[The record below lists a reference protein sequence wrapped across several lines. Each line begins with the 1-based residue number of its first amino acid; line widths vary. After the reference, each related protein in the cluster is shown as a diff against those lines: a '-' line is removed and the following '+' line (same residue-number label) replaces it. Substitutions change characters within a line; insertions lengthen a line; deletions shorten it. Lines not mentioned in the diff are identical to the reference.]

1 LAFITLRF
9 VAAIADGNYFTFFA
23 NFSFPSKRVVRL
35 GFIIGFIALIGVLL
49 SGLAAYRV
57 HDQELAIDGIALAR
71 AIDVHASLV
80 QDRLTERELLARVAS
95 GLFRAPSVMKANML
109 QPLRSSI
116 YAFKTD
122 FVVATWVAR
131 LKPGELDAARKEL
144 ASAGFPNPTIRG
156 YDDKPLG
163 PKFLDKPINVLMDV
177 EPRNTETR
185 AFAGRCYDQEPILE
199 AMLARAMTDGKPI
212 ASDPIPLL
220 RRDGPIGLVLAA
232 PVQQDGDAQPA
243 GFVAFSYELAP
254 LMLANDEMSLFS
266 VALKDPRR
274 AGGELMANDRG
285 VVTSRTT
292 TEEAPAPSAARTV
305 TFGGRDW
312 SLGYYAKTNA
322 LLRAQQTAAIVAAIG
337 LALTGIVCGLFG
349 YVAYN
354 NLRLSREI
362 QVRIGFERRLT
373 AVIDE
378 LNHRVK
384 NILAVIQ
391 SIVTRTLRHG
401 SDIDVAR
408 ELLIGRIH
416 AMSNVVSL
424 LSESQWQGVKLKGLF
439 EARAIPHA
447 ERIAVSGPDIAVS
460 ARAAQSLSLLF
471 FELASHS
478 DEGLSLVGKHPHI
491 VAHWEVTGDE
501 PDTIFHFRWEEFNTS
516 AATRREDSDFGLI
529 LLDRVAPEALG
540 GVSKRYFTEMSY
552 VYELTAP
559 MQTVIDM
566 TERDR
571 TEQLSAPPKPGQ

>member
-1 LAFITLRF
+1 
-9 VAAIADGNYFTFFA
+9 
-23 NFSFPSKRVVRL
+23 VVRL
-35 GFIIGFIALIGVLL
+35 GFIVGFIALIGIVL

-57 HDQELAIDGIALAR
+57 HEQELTVDGIALAR
-71 AIDVHASLV
+71 AIDVHASSV

-122 FVVATWVAR
+122 FVVASWIAR
-131 LKPGELDAARKEL
+131 LQPSEVDAARAEL
-144 ASAGFPNPTIRG
+144 ANEGFSNPTVRSFDG
-156 YDDKPLG
+156 RPLDAKSLDG
-163 PKFLDKPINVLMDV
+163 PIDVLMDV
-177 EPRNTETR
+177 EPRNAQTI
-185 AFAGRCYDQEPILE
+185 AFPGSSLDQDPVRGP
-199 AMLARAMTDGKPI
+199 MLARAMAEGKPV

-220 RRDGPIGLVLAA
+220 RSDGPIGIVLAA
-232 PVQQDGDAQPA
+232 PVLPEDASSPA

-254 LMLANDEMSLFS
+254 LMLTNDDLSLFE
-266 VALKDPRR
+266 VVLKDPRSPNR
-274 AGGELMANDRG
+274 ELIANDHG
-285 VVTSRTT
+285 IIASRIA
-292 TEEAPAPSAARTV
+292 TEGEAMPAITRTV
-305 TFGGRDW
+305 MFGDRDW
-312 SLGYYAKTNA
+312 SLNYYAKTNTA
-322 LLRAQQTAAIVAAIG
+322 IRAERTAAVVAALG
-337 LALTGIVCGLFG
+337 LALTSIVAGLFG
-349 YVAYN
+349 YVVYN

-401 SDIDVAR
+401 SDIDAAR

-447 ERIAVSGPDIAVS
+447 ERIAVSGPDVAVS

-491 VAHWEVTGDE
+491 VAHWEVFGEDN
-501 PDTIFHFRWEEFNTS
+501 DTTFHFRWEEFNTS
-516 AATRREDSDFGLI
+516 AATRRPDSDFGLI

-540 GVSKRYFTEMSY
+540 GVSKRYFTDVSY

-559 MQTVIDM
+559 METVIDM

-571 TEQLSAPPKPGQ
+571 TEQFSMPTRPGR

>member
-1 LAFITLRF
+1 M
-9 VAAIADGNYFTFFA
+9 
-23 NFSFPSKRVVRL
+23 VRL

-57 HDQELAIDGIALAR
+57 HDQELTVDGIALAR

-95 GLFRAPSVMKANML
+95 GLFRAPSVIKANML

-122 FVVATWVAR
+122 FVVASWIAR
-131 LKPGELDAARKEL
+131 LKPSELDAARAEL
-144 ASAGFPNPTIRG
+144 ARAGFSDPTIR
-156 YDDKPLG
+156 DFRDQPLDTRN
-163 PKFLDKPINVLMDV
+163 LDKPIDVLMDV
-177 EPRNTETR
+177 EPRNDATKVFPGRSFETSPVLGPTL
-185 AFAGRCYDQEPILE
+185 AQAMAG
-199 AMLARAMTDGKPI
+199 GKPV
-212 ASDPIPLL
+212 ASDPAPLL
-220 RRDGPIGLVLAA
+220 RPDGAIGLVLAA
-232 PVQQDGDAQPA
+232 PVLQEGDLQPA
-243 GFVAFSYELAP
+243 GFVTFSYELAP
-254 LMLANDEMSLFS
+254 LMLTNDDLSLFS
-266 VALKDPRR
+266 VVLKDPRSP
-274 AGGELMANDRG
+274 GGELVANDQG
-285 VVTSRTT
+285 VVTERTAS
-292 TEEAPAPSAARTV
+292 EQGPSPSVMRTV

-322 LLRAQQTAAIVAAIG
+322 VRRAQQTAAIVAAIG

-349 YVAYN
+349 YVAFN

-447 ERIAVSGPDIAVS
+447 ERIAVDGPDIAVS

-491 VAHWEVTGDE
+491 VAHWEVIGEDLDLT
-501 PDTIFHFRWEEFNTS
+501 FHFRWEEFNTS
-516 AATRREDSDFGLI
+516 AATRREDSDFGVI

-540 GVSKRYFTEMSY
+540 GVSKRYFTDVSY

-559 MQTVIDM
+559 MRTVVDM

-571 TEQLSAPPKPGQ
+571 TEQLSAPLKPGR

>member
-1 LAFITLRF
+1 M
-9 VAAIADGNYFTFFA
+9 
-23 NFSFPSKRVVRL
+23 VRL
-35 GFIIGFIALIGVLL
+35 GFIIGFIALIGSLL
-49 SGLAAYRV
+49 SGFAAYRV
-57 HDQELAIDGIALAR
+57 HEQELTLDGIALAR

-95 GLFRAPSVMKANML
+95 GLFRAPSVLKANML
-109 QPLRSSI
+109 QPLRASI

-122 FVVATWVAR
+122 FVVANWIAR
-131 LKPGELDAARKEL
+131 LKPNELDPAREVL
-144 ASAGFPNPTIRG
+144 QASGFTNPTIRDF
-156 YDDKPLG
+156 DDQPLDM
-163 PKFLDKPINVLMDV
+163 KAIDKPINVLMDL
-177 EPRNTETR
+177 EPRSPDTLG
-185 AFAGRCYDQEPILE
+185 FPGRSYDRHSIIGP
-199 AMLARAMTDGKPI
+199 MLAQVTESGKPV

-220 RRDGPIGLVLAA
+220 RKDGPLGIVLAA
-232 PVQQDGDAQPA
+232 PVYQEGSTEPA
-243 GFVAFSYELAP
+243 GFVTFSYELAP
-254 LMLANDEMSLFS
+254 LMLTNDDRSLFS
-266 VALKDPRR
+266 VVLKDPRD
-274 AGGELMANDRG
+274 ANDEFIANDQG
-285 VVTSRTT
+285 AVTSQTVKT
-292 TEEAPAPSAARTV
+292 GSPAPSMMRTV
-305 TFGGRDW
+305 TFGGHDW

-322 LLRAQQTAAIVAAIG
+322 VVRAQQTSVIVAAIG
-337 LALTGIVCGLFG
+337 LALTGIICGLFG

-401 SDIDVAR
+401 SDMDVAR

-416 AMSNVVSL
+416 AMSNVVTL

-439 EARAIPHA
+439 ESRAIPHA
-447 ERIAVSGPDIAVS
+447 DRIAITGPDIAVS

-491 VAHWEVTGDE
+491 VANWSISGDE
-501 PDTIFHFRWEEFNTS
+501 PDAVFHFRWEEFNTS
-516 AATRREDSDFGLI
+516 AATRHEDSDFGLI

-540 GVSKRYFTEMSY
+540 GAAKRYFTDVSY

-559 MQTVIDM
+559 MATVVDM

-571 TEQLSAPPKPGQ
+571 TEQLSAPVRPAR

>member
-1 LAFITLRF
+1 M
-9 VAAIADGNYFTFFA
+9 
-23 NFSFPSKRVVRL
+23 VRL
-35 GFIIGFIALIGVLL
+35 GFITGFIALIGVLF

-57 HDQELAIDGIALAR
+57 HDQELTVDRIAIAR

-80 QDRLTERELLARVAS
+80 QDRLTERELLARVAA
-95 GLFRAPSVMKANML
+95 GLFRAPGVIKANML

-122 FVVATWVAR
+122 FVVAGWIAR
-131 LKPGELDAARKEL
+131 LQPNELDAARAEL
-144 ASAGFPNPTIRG
+144 KAAGFPKPEIRS
-156 YDDKPLG
+156 YDDQPLDARELG
-163 PKFLDKPINVLMDV
+163 QPLDVLMDV
-177 EPRNTETR
+177 EPRNAE
-185 AFAGRCYDQEPILE
+185 AMALAGRSLDLHPILGP
-199 AMLARAMTDGKPI
+199 MLARAMAESKPI
-212 ASDPIPLL
+212 ASDPLPLL
-220 RRDGPIGLVLAA
+220 RPDGAIGLVLIA
-232 PVQQDGDAQPA
+232 PVVPEGGAAPA
-243 GFVAFSYELAP
+243 GFVTFSYDLAS
-254 LMLANDEMSLFS
+254 LMLTNDDLSLFS
-266 VALKDPRR
+266 VVLKDPRDPDS
-274 AGGELMANDRG
+274 ELIANHQG
-285 VVTSRTT
+285 VVTSR
-292 TEEAPAPSAARTV
+292 PSLSAPSMQRTV

-322 LLRAQQTAAIVAAIG
+322 TLHASQTAAIVGAIG
-337 LALTGIVCGLFG
+337 LALTTIVCGLFG

-401 SDIDVAR
+401 ADIDAAR

-424 LSESQWQGVKLKGLF
+424 LSESQWQGVKLRGLF
-439 EARAIPHA
+439 EARAIPHS

-491 VAHWEVTGDE
+491 VAHWEVTGEE
-501 PDTIFHFRWEEFNTS
+501 PESTFHFRWEEFNTS
-516 AATRREDSDFGLI
+516 EATRRADSDFGLI

-540 GVSKRYFTEMSY
+540 GVSKRYFTDVSY

-559 MQTVIDM
+559 METVVDM

-571 TEQLSAPPKPGQ
+571 TEQFAMPPRGRK

>member
-1 LAFITLRF
+1 
-9 VAAIADGNYFTFFA
+9 
-23 NFSFPSKRVVRL
+23 VVRL

-57 HDQELAIDGIALAR
+57 HEQELTVDGIALAR

-95 GLFRAPSVMKANML
+95 GLFRAPSVIKANML

-122 FVVATWVAR
+122 FIVASWIAR
-131 LKPGELDAARKEL
+131 LKPNELEAAREEL
-144 ASAGFPNPTIRG
+144 ASAGFTNPTIRG
-156 YDDKPLG
+156 FDDARLDTRS
-163 PKFLDKPINVLMDV
+163 LDKPIDVLMDV
-177 EPRNTETR
+177 EPRNAATTR
-185 AFAGRCYDQEPILE
+185 FPGRSYDRDPVQGP
-199 AMLARAMTDGKPI
+199 MLARAMADGKPV

-220 RRDGPIGLVLAA
+220 RPDGEIGIVLAA
-232 PVQQDGDAQPA
+232 PVLQEADASPA
-243 GFVAFSYELAP
+243 GFVTFSYELAT
-254 LMLANDEMSLFS
+254 LMLANDDLSLFS
-266 VALKDPRR
+266 VALKDPSN
-274 AGGELMANDRG
+274 ADGELVANDRG
-285 VVTSRTT
+285 IVTSRTVT
-292 TEEAPAPSAARTV
+292 PEEPTPSSIRTA

-312 SLGYYAKTNA
+312 KLAYYAKTNA
-322 LLRAQQTAAIVAAIG
+322 LMRAQQTAAIVGAIG
-337 LALTGIVCGLFG
+337 LSLTGIICGLFG

-424 LSESQWQGVKLKGLF
+424 LSESRWQGVKLKGLF

-447 ERIAVSGPDIAVS
+447 DRIAVSGPDISVS

-491 VAHWEVTGDE
+491 VAHWEVSGE
-501 PDTIFHFRWEEFNTS
+501 GPDITFHFRWEEFNTS

-540 GVSKRYFTEMSY
+540 GTSKRYFTDVSY

-559 MQTVIDM
+559 MDTVVDL

-571 TEQLSAPPKPGQ
+571 TEQLSAPLKPVR

>member
-1 LAFITLRF
+1 
-9 VAAIADGNYFTFFA
+9 
-23 NFSFPSKRVVRL
+23 VVRL

-57 HDQELAIDGIALAR
+57 HDQELTLDGIAMAR

-95 GLFRAPSVMKANML
+95 GLFRAPSVVTANML

-122 FVVATWVAR
+122 FVVASWIAR
-131 LKPGELDAARKEL
+131 VKPSEL
-144 ASAGFPNPTIRG
+144 ATAQAELKRAGFANPVIRDF
-156 YDDKPLG
+156 DDQPLDI
-163 PKFLDKPINVLMDV
+163 KAIDKPINVLMDL
-177 EPRNTETR
+177 EPRNPDTVGVP
-185 AFAGRCYDQEPILE
+185 GRSYDQHSVIGP
-199 AMLARAMTDGKPI
+199 MLAKAMADGKPV

-220 RRDGPIGLVLAA
+220 RQNGPVGIALAA
-232 PVQQDGDAQPA
+232 PVLQEGTGETA
-243 GFVAFSYELAP
+243 GFVTFSYELAP
-254 LMLANDEMSLFS
+254 LMLVNDDRSLFS
-266 VALKDPRR
+266 VVLKDPRDPND
-274 AGGELMANDRG
+274 EFVANEQG
-285 VVTSRTT
+285 AVTLR
-292 TEEAPAPSAARTV
+292 PVRPGLAPSMVRTV

-312 SLGYYAKTNA
+312 SLAYYAKTNA
-322 LLRAQQTAAIVAAIG
+322 ATRAEQTAVIVAAIG
-337 LALTGIVCGLFG
+337 LALTGIICGLFG

-401 SDIDVAR
+401 SDIDVSR

-416 AMSNVVSL
+416 AMSNVVTL

-439 EARAIPHA
+439 ESRAIPHA
-447 ERIAVSGPDIAVS
+447 DRIVVNGPDIAVS

-491 VAHWEVTGDE
+491 VVNWEITGEE
-501 PDTIFHFRWEEFNTS
+501 PNTTFHFRWEEFNTS

-540 GVSKRYFTEMSY
+540 GTAQRYFTDVSY
-552 VYELTAP
+552 VYELVAP
-559 MQTVIDM
+559 METVIDM

-571 TEQLSAPPKPGQ
+571 TEQISAPVRPVVR

>member
-1 LAFITLRF
+1 M
-9 VAAIADGNYFTFFA
+9 
-23 NFSFPSKRVVRL
+23 VRL
-35 GFIIGFIALIGVLL
+35 GFIIGFVAVIGVLL
-49 SGLAAYRV
+49 SGVAAWRAY
-57 HDQELAIDGIALAR
+57 DQEVAIDRIALSR
-71 AIDVHASLV
+71 AIDVNASLV

-95 GLFRAPSVMKANML
+95 GLFRSPSAVRANML
-109 QPLRSSI
+109 EPLRTSI

-122 FVVATWVAR
+122 FVVAGWVAR
-131 LKPGELDAARKEL
+131 LLPSKFAQ
-144 ASAGFPNPTIRG
+144 ASAALAAAQFPNPQIRSF
-156 YDDKPLG
+156 DDKPRSLTA
-163 PKFLDKPINVLMDV
+163 PDKPIDILMDV
-177 EPRNTETR
+177 EPRNAET
-185 AFAGRCYDQEPILE
+185 AILPGRSLDQQP
-199 AMLARAMTDGKPI
+199 MLGPMFARAMQTRTSV
-212 ASDPIPLL
+212 ASDPVNLM
-220 RRDGPIGLVLAA
+220 RSDGPIGVVLAA
-232 PVQQDGDAQPA
+232 PVFEEGSEAPA
-243 GFVAFSYELAP
+243 GFVTFSYELAS
-254 LMLANDEMSLFS
+254 LMLTNDELSLFS
-266 VALKDPRR
+266 VVLKDPRKT
-274 AGGELMANDRG
+274 GSELIADDRG
-285 VVTSRTT
+285 NVTTRLRQPDD
-292 TEEAPAPSAARTV
+292 PAPLVIRTV

-312 SLGYYAKTNA
+312 SLGYYPKTNA
-322 LLRAQQTAAIVAAIG
+322 AQRAARLAAVVAAIG
-337 LALTGIVCGLFG
+337 LALTSILCGLFG

-362 QVRIGFERRLT
+362 EVRIDFERRLT

-439 EARAIPHA
+439 EARAIPHSD
-447 ERIAVSGPDIAVS
+447 RIAINGPDITVS

-491 VAHWEVTGDE
+491 VAHWEIEGEDSESV
-501 PDTIFHFRWEEFNTS
+501 FHFRWEEFNTS
-516 AATRREDSDFGLI
+516 AATRREDSDFGII

-540 GVSKRYFTEMSY
+540 GLSKRYFTDVSY

-559 MQTVIDM
+559 MDTVVDM

-571 TEQLSAPPKPGQ
+571 TMQISTLPNAVK

>member
-1 LAFITLRF
+1 
-9 VAAIADGNYFTFFA
+9 
-23 NFSFPSKRVVRL
+23 VVRL
-35 GFIIGFIALIGVLL
+35 GLITAFIALIGVLL

-57 HDQELAIDGIALAR
+57 HDQELTVDGIAMAR
-71 AIDVHASLV
+71 AIDIHASLV

-95 GLFRAPSVMKANML
+95 GLFRSPSVVRANML

-122 FVVATWVAR
+122 FVVASWIALLR
-131 LKPGELDAARKEL
+131 PDELDAAHNEL
-144 ASAGFPNPTIRG
+144 ANAGFPNPTIRN
-156 YDDKPLG
+156 YDDNPLQASKLSG
-163 PKFLDKPINVLMDV
+163 SVDVLMDV
-177 EPRNTETR
+177 EPRNAETM
-185 AFAGRCYDQEPILE
+185 AFAGRSLDQHSTLGPMFAQVLTES
-199 AMLARAMTDGKPI
+199 TPI
-212 ASDPIPLL
+212 ASDPFPLL
-220 RRDGPIGLVLAA
+220 SNNGPIGLVLAA
-232 PVQQDGDAQPA
+232 PVRPDNAAQPA
-243 GFVAFSYELAP
+243 GFITFSYELAP
-254 LMLANDEMSLFS
+254 LMLTNDDLSLFS
-266 VALKDPRR
+266 VALRDPRDANR
-274 AGGELMANDRG
+274 ELIATDRG
-285 VVTSRTT
+285 KVVSRAV
-292 TEEAPAPSAARTV
+292 APETAAQVMARKV
-305 TFGGRDW
+305 SFGGRDW
-312 SLGYYAKTNA
+312 TLTYYAKTNTMN
-322 LLRAQQTAAIVAAIG
+322 RARQTAGIVAAIG
-337 LALTGIVCGLFG
+337 FALTAIVCGLFG

-401 SDIDVAR
+401 SDVDVAR

-424 LSESQWQGVKLKGLF
+424 LSESQWQGVNLKGLF

-447 ERIAVSGPDIAVS
+447 DRIAVSGPEITVS

-491 VAHWEVTGDE
+491 VAHWEVTGEE
-501 PDTIFHFRWEEFNTS
+501 PSTVFQFRWEEFNTS
-516 AATRREDSDFGLI
+516 AATRRPDSDFGHI

-540 GVSKRYFTEMSY
+540 GTAKRYFTDVSY

-559 MQTVIDM
+559 METVIDM
-566 TERDR
+566 SERDR
-571 TEQLSAPPKPGQ
+571 TDQISAPLKPDR

>member
-1 LAFITLRF
+1 M
-9 VAAIADGNYFTFFA
+9 
-23 NFSFPSKRVVRL
+23 VRL
-35 GFIIGFIALIGVLL
+35 GFIIGLIALIGVLF

-57 HDQELAIDGIALAR
+57 HQQELTIDNIALAR
-71 AIDVHASLV
+71 AIDVHASLA
-80 QDRLTERELLARVAS
+80 QDRLSERELLARVTS
-95 GLFRAPSVMKANML
+95 GLFRLPSMNKANML
-109 QPLRSSI
+109 EPLRSSI

-122 FVVATWVAR
+122 FLVAGWVAR
-131 LKPGELDAARKEL
+131 LNPNELDAARNDIKR
-144 ASAGFPNPTIRG
+144 AGFPDTTIRDIDG
-156 YDDKPLG
+156 KPLDTHALQH
-163 PKFLDKPINVLMDV
+163 PVDLLMDV
-177 EPRNTETR
+177 EPRNVQTA
-185 AFAGRCYDQEPILE
+185 AFVGRTLDGNPVFSTMLSL
-199 AMLARAMTDGKPI
+199 AMGEGKPY
-212 ASDPIPLL
+212 ASDPLPMF
-220 RRDGPIGLVLAA
+220 GAKAQYGVVLAA
-232 PVQQDGDAQPA
+232 PVVLPDAASPA
-243 GFVAFSYELAP
+243 GFVTFAYDLSS
-254 LMLANDEMSLFS
+254 LMLTNDDLSLFS
-266 VALKDPRR
+266 VALKDPRNVD
-274 AGGELMANDRG
+274 GEFVANDQG
-285 VVTSRTT
+285 VVSERKVNVEGPPPSSTRTI
-292 TEEAPAPSAARTV
+292 S
-305 TFGGRDW
+305 FGNRDW
-312 SLGYYAKTNA
+312 VLVYYAKINA
-322 LLRAQQTAAIVAAIG
+322 ARRAEQTAAIVGVIG
-337 LALTGIVCGLFG
+337 LALTVVICGLFG

-354 NLRLSREI
+354 NLRMSREI

-391 SIVTRTLRHG
+391 SIITRTLRHG

-447 ERIAVSGPDIAVS
+447 DRIAVSGPDIAVS

-491 VAHWEVTGDE
+491 VATWEVTGEE

-516 AATRREDSDFGLI
+516 EATRRPDSDFGLI

-540 GVSKRYFTEMSY
+540 GTSTRYFTDVSY

-559 MQTVIDM
+559 MVTVIDM

-571 TEQLSAPPKPGQ
+571 TEQLSKPVQAEKS

>member
-1 LAFITLRF
+1 M
-9 VAAIADGNYFTFFA
+9 
-23 NFSFPSKRVVRL
+23 VRL
-35 GFIIGFIALIGVLL
+35 GFIIAFIALIGGVL

-57 HDQELAIDGIALAR
+57 HDQELTVDRIAMAR

-95 GLFRAPSVMKANML
+95 GLFRSPSVMKANML

-122 FVVATWVAR
+122 FVVASWIAR
-131 LKPGELDAARKEL
+131 LKPNELDAARAEL
-144 ASAGFPNPTIRG
+144 ASAGFPNPVIRS
-156 YDDKPLG
+156 YDDRPLDLRS
-163 PKFLDKPINVLMDV
+163 LDKPIDVLMDV
-177 EPRNTETR
+177 EPRNAETM
-185 AFAGRCYDQEPILE
+185 ASAGRSFSQQPILGP
-199 AMLARAMTDGKPI
+199 MLARAMSEGKPV
-212 ASDPIPLL
+212 ASDPGPLL
-220 RRDGPIGLVLAA
+220 SPNGPIGVVLAA
-232 PVQQDGDAQPA
+232 PVLPEGATSPA
-243 GFVAFSYELAP
+243 GFVTFSYELAP
-254 LMLANDEMSLFS
+254 LMLTNDDLSLFS
-266 VALKDPRR
+266 VVLRDPRN
-274 AGGELMANDRG
+274 ANSELIANDQG
-285 VVTSRTT
+285 VVTSRGIKL
-292 TEEAPAPSAARTV
+292 EDPAPSMVRTV

-322 LLRAQQTAAIVAAIG
+322 ANRAQQTAFIVAAIG
-337 LALTGIVCGLFG
+337 LALTGIICGLFG

-491 VAHWEVTGDE
+491 VAHWDVSGAE

-516 AATRREDSDFGLI
+516 EATRRPDSDFGVI

-540 GVSKRYFTEMSY
+540 GTAKRYFTDVSY

-559 MQTVIDM
+559 METVVDM

-571 TEQLSAPPKPGQ
+571 TEQFSKR

>member
-1 LAFITLRF
+1 LARILFQF
-9 VAAIADGNYFTFFA
+9 VAAPADVACLFYFFA
-23 NFSFPSKRVVRL
+23 NSSFPSKRVVRL

-57 HDQELAIDGIALAR
+57 HDQELTVDGIAMAR

-95 GLFRAPSVMKANML
+95 GLFHTPSVIKANML

-122 FVVATWVAR
+122 FVVAAWIAR
-131 LKPGELDAARKEL
+131 LKPSELDAARAEL
-144 ASAGFPNPTIRG
+144 ASAGFSNPTIRNF
-156 YDDKPLG
+156 DDKPRDTRS
-163 PKFLDKPINVLMDV
+163 LDKPIDVLMDV
-177 EPRNTETR
+177 EPRNAETMT
-185 AFAGRCYDQEPILE
+185 FPGRSLDQHPILGP
-199 AMLARAMTDGKPI
+199 MFTRAMTDGKPV
-212 ASDPIPLL
+212 ASDPIPVL

-232 PVQQDGDAQPA
+232 PVLQDGGASPA
-243 GFVAFSYELAP
+243 GFVTFSYELAP
-254 LMLANDEMSLFS
+254 LMLANDDLSLFS
-266 VALKDPRR
+266 VVLKDPRSTD
-274 AGGELMANDRG
+274 GELIANDQG
-285 VVTSRTT
+285 IVTSRTVN
-292 TEEAPAPSAARTV
+292 PDGPPPSATRTV

-322 LLRAQQTAAIVAAIG
+322 LKRAQQTAAVVAAIG

-491 VAHWEVTGDE
+491 VAHWEVTGED
-501 PDTIFHFRWEEFNTS
+501 PDTTFHFRWEEFNTS
-516 AATRREDSDFGLI
+516 AATRREDSDFGVI

-540 GVSKRYFTEMSY
+540 GISKRYFTDVSY

-559 MQTVIDM
+559 METVVDL

-571 TEQLSAPPKPGQ
+571 TEQLSRR

>member
-1 LAFITLRF
+1 MPIR
-9 VAAIADGNYFTFFA
+9 AIVKWLFDPFA
-23 NFSFPSKRVVRL
+23 NASYLSERVVRL
-35 GFIIGFIALIGVLL
+35 GFITGFIALIGVLL

-57 HDQELAIDGIALAR
+57 HDQELTVDGIALAR

-80 QDRLTERELLARVAS
+80 QDRLTERELLASVAS
-95 GLFRAPSVMKANML
+95 GLFRSPSVIKANML

-122 FVVATWVAR
+122 FVVATWIAR
-131 LKPGELDAARKEL
+131 LRPQELGTAQTEL
-144 ASAGFPNPTIRG
+144 ANAGFPNSTIRN
-156 YDDKPLG
+156 YEDVPLQASALSA
-163 PKFLDKPINVLMDV
+163 PVDVLMDV
-177 EPRNTETR
+177 EPRNAETMR
-185 AFAGRCYDQEPILE
+185 FPGRSPDQHPILGPTLAQ
-199 AMLARAMTDGKPI
+199 AMATLKPV
-212 ASDPIPLL
+212 ASDPFPLL
-220 RRDGPIGLVLAA
+220 RNDGPVGLLLAA
-232 PVQQDGDAQPA
+232 PVLQENGAQPI
-243 GFVAFSYELAP
+243 GFVTFSYELAP
-254 LMLANDEMSLFS
+254 LMLTNDDLSLFS
-266 VALKDPRR
+266 VALKDPRSDDTELIATERGGVIPRSIDLLGPALPVTR
-274 AGGELMANDRG
+274 A
-285 VVTSRTT
+285 VS
-292 TEEAPAPSAARTV
+292 
-305 TFGGRDW
+305 FGGRDW
-312 SLGYYAKTNA
+312 TLSYYAKTNA
-322 LLRAQQTAAIVAAIG
+322 MNRARQTAAIVAAIG
-337 LALTGIVCGLFG
+337 LALTAIVCGLFG

-401 SDIDVAR
+401 ADIDVAR

-424 LSESQWQGVKLKGLF
+424 LSESQWQGVNLTGLF

-447 ERIAVSGPDIAVS
+447 DRIAVSGPDITVS

-491 VAHWEVTGDE
+491 VAHWEVTGEE

-516 AATRREDSDFGLI
+516 AATRRPDSDFSLI

-540 GVSKRYFTEMSY
+540 GTSKRYFTDVSY

-559 MQTVIDM
+559 METVIDM
-566 TERDR
+566 SERDR
-571 TEQLSAPPKPGQ
+571 TEQFSAPLKPAR

>member
-1 LAFITLRF
+1 M
-9 VAAIADGNYFTFFA
+9 
-23 NFSFPSKRVVRL
+23 VRL

-57 HDQELAIDGIALAR
+57 HEQELTVDGIAMAR
-71 AIDVHASLV
+71 AIDIHASLV
-80 QDRLTERELLARVAS
+80 QDRLAERELLARVAS
-95 GLFRAPSVMKANML
+95 GLFRAPSVVKANML
-109 QPLRSSI
+109 EPLRSSI
-116 YAFKTD
+116 YAFKSD
-122 FVVATWVAR
+122 FVVASWIAR
-131 LKPGELDAARKEL
+131 LKPNELDAARAEL
-144 ASAGFPNPTIRG
+144 ASAGLPNPTIRNF
-156 YDDKPLG
+156 DDKPLD
-163 PKFLDKPINVLMDV
+163 PESLDKPVSVLMDV
-177 EPRNTETR
+177 EPRNPETMAFVGR
-185 AFAGRCYDQEPILE
+185 ALDQQPALGPTLE
-199 AMLARAMTDGKPI
+199 RAMTEAKPV
-212 ASDPIPLL
+212 ASDPLPLL
-220 RRDGPIGLVLAA
+220 RPNGPVGIVLAA
-232 PVQQDGDAQPA
+232 PVVQEGAATPA
-243 GFVAFSYELAP
+243 GFVTFSYELAP
-254 LMLANDEMSLFS
+254 LMLANVDLSLFS
-266 VALKDPRR
+266 VVLKDPRDPSR
-274 AGGELMANDRG
+274 ELIATDQEI
-285 VVTSRTT
+285 VTTRT
-292 TEEAPAPSAARTV
+292 AVQDGPAPSMLRTV

-312 SLGYYAKTNA
+312 TLGYYARTNV
-322 LLRAQQTAAIVAAIG
+322 LKRADQTAAFVAAIG

-401 SDIDVAR
+401 SDVDVAR

-491 VAHWEVTGDE
+491 VAHWEVTGDDPE
-501 PDTIFHFRWEEFNTS
+501 ATFHFRWEEFNTS
-516 AATRREDSDFGLI
+516 SATRRADSDFGLI

-540 GVSKRYFTEMSY
+540 GISKRYFTDVSY

-559 MQTVIDM
+559 METVIDM

-571 TEQLSAPPKPGQ
+571 TEQFSAPVKSSRKV

>member
-1 LAFITLRF
+1 
-9 VAAIADGNYFTFFA
+9 
-23 NFSFPSKRVVRL
+23 VVRL
-35 GFIIGFIALIGVLL
+35 GLITGFIALIGVLL

-57 HDQELAIDGIALAR
+57 HDQELTVEGIALAR
-71 AIDVHASLV
+71 AIDVNASLV

-95 GLFRAPSVMKANML
+95 GLFRSPSVVKANVL

-122 FVVATWVAR
+122 FVLAGWVAR
-131 LKPGELDAARKEL
+131 LRPDELEAARAQL
-144 ASAGFPNPTIRG
+144 ASAGFPNPTIRSF
-156 YDDKPLG
+156 DDVPLDAAAITG
-163 PKFLDKPINVLMDV
+163 PVEILMDV
-177 EPRNTETR
+177 EPRSDQTKDLV
-185 AFAGRCYDQEPILE
+185 GRSLGQHPILGP
-199 AMLARAMTDGKPI
+199 MLMQAMTEMKSV
-212 ASDPIPLL
+212 ASNPMPLL
-220 RRDGPIGLVLAA
+220 RPDELVGVVLAA
-232 PVQQDGDAQPA
+232 PVLQEGEAQPV
-243 GFVAFSYELAP
+243 GFVTFSYELAP
-254 LMLANDEMSLFS
+254 LMLANDDLSLFS
-266 VALKDPRR
+266 VALKDP
-274 AGGELMANDRG
+274 ANENDELVANDRG
-285 VVTSRTT
+285 LVISRT
-292 TEEAPAPSAARTV
+292 ANPQAAASAVTRTV
-305 TFGGRDW
+305 AFGGRDW
-312 SLGYYAKTNA
+312 SLTYYAKTNA
-322 LLRAQQTAAIVAAIG
+322 MMRARQTAAIVAAIG
-337 LALTGIVCGLFG
+337 LALTAIVCGLFG

-362 QVRIGFERRLT
+362 QARIGFERRLT

-391 SIVTRTLRHG
+391 SIITRTLRHG

-439 EARAIPHA
+439 ESRAIPHA
-447 ERIAVSGPDIAVS
+447 DRIAISGPDITVS

-491 VAHWEVTGDE
+491 VAHWEVNGEEADA
-501 PDTIFHFRWEEFNTS
+501 IFLFRWEEFNTS
-516 AATRREDSDFGLI
+516 AATRRADSDFGVI

-540 GVSKRYFTEMSY
+540 GTSKRYFTDVSY

-559 MQTVIDM
+559 MDTVVDIS
-566 TERDR
+566 ERDR
-571 TEQLSAPPKPGQ
+571 TEQFSAPPKPVR

>member
-1 LAFITLRF
+1 
-9 VAAIADGNYFTFFA
+9 
-23 NFSFPSKRVVRL
+23 VVRL
-35 GFIIGFIALIGVLL
+35 GFIIGFIAFIGVLL
-49 SGLAAYRV
+49 SGLAAFRV
-57 HDQELAIDGIALAR
+57 HDQELTVDGIALAR

-95 GLFRAPSVMKANML
+95 GLFRAPSVIKANML

-122 FVVATWVAR
+122 FVVANWVAR
-131 LKPGELDAARKEL
+131 LKPSELDAARAEL
-144 ASAGFPNPTIRG
+144 MSAGFPNPTIRG
-156 YDDKPLG
+156 YDDKPLD
-163 PKFLDKPINVLMDV
+163 PRAIDRPIDVMMDV
-177 EPRNTETR
+177 EPRNAETMAFPGR
-185 AFAGRCYDQEPILE
+185 ALDQQPILGQMLTQ
-199 AMLARAMTDGKPI
+199 AMKEGKPV

-220 RRDGPIGLVLAA
+220 RSNGPVGIVLAA
-232 PVQQDGDAQPA
+232 PVLQEGGAQPA
-243 GFVAFSYELAP
+243 GFVTFSYELAP
-254 LMLANDEMSLFS
+254 LMLANDDLSLFS
-266 VALKDPRR
+266 VVLKDPRSPN
-274 AGGELMANDRG
+274 GELIANDQG
-285 VVTSRTT
+285 FVTARTASQ
-292 TEEAPAPSAARTV
+292 EGPPPSMTRTV

-322 LLRAQQTAAIVAAIG
+322 VKRAQETAAVVAAIG

-401 SDIDVAR
+401 SDMDVAR

-491 VAHWEVTGDE
+491 VAHWEVAGEE

-516 AATRREDSDFGLI
+516 AATRREDSDFGVI

-540 GVSKRYFTEMSY
+540 GVSKRYFTDVSY

-559 MQTVIDM
+559 METVVDM

-571 TEQLSAPPKPGQ
+571 TEQFSSPPKAGR